1 MLGGMT
7 KVTGNVMGRTTAG
20 LTMKNKFMALVVLS
34 FVMLLGVAIFG
45 LVQLYGSLQDEKAA
59 VSRLERDIKVMGYIG
74 TMNIA
79 FLKEVKL
86 AKDVWIRGSDAAH
99 VKKYRGEYTQQA
111 EMFAQASAAAIAVTK
126 DLAQGHQDFD
136 GFLSGLVEVVKA
148 HQLVSARYLA
158 QIDAHTGDP
167 IASDLIVDGIDR
179 DLLKNIKELR
189 EQFDTFTIA
198 KSEEKIAEAEA
209 SYLQRRN
216 TVVIWVVISLVLT
229 FLLANVVTHQVMR
242 QLGGDPLEVRKVVN
256 LMASG
261 DFSDQPSHPIE
272 PDSLLANAY
281 HMQSS
286 LRDMIAKVKSQADH
300 VGEMAQHLAESAQQ
314 ISQNVSHESDAVSG
328 MAAAIEELS
337 VSTTHISD
345 QGSSAKRIANSSRS
359 NAEQGG
365 KVVSKTVAGLLAT
378 ANEIETAS
386 AEVSRLGEDATRISD
401 VVKVIKEIA
410 DQTNLLA
417 LNAAIEAARAGEQG
431 RGFAVVAD
439 EVRKLAERTANATN
453 EINQMSANIGE
464 VANHALSSMD
474 KVVTTTRQGVND
486 AETAQHSI
494 VTIQNSFGEVASVID
509 DISGSLAEQT
519 AAANDLAQ
527 STERVSSMSEE
538 NASAAQSLLHLANDL
553 ERKAHEVRQSVDV
566 FKV

>member
-7 KVTGNVMGRTTAG
+7 KVTGSVMGRTTAG
-20 LTMKNKFMALVVLS
+20 LTMKSKLMALVGLS
-34 FVMLLGVAIFG
+34 FVMLLGVAIFA
-45 LVQLYGSLQDEKAA
+45 LVQLYGSLQDEKTS
-59 VSRLERDIKVMGYIG
+59 VTRLEHDIEVMGNIG

-79 FLKEVKL
+79 FLREVKL
-86 AKDVWIRGSDAAH
+86 SKDVWIRGSDAAY
-99 VKKYRGEYTQQA
+99 VKKYRDEYTDQA
-111 EMFAQASAAAIAVTK
+111 ERFDQANAAAISGVKT
-126 DLAQGHQDFD
+126 LAEGHTGFD
-136 GFLSGLVEVVKA
+136 GFLSSMVEIAQA
-148 HQLVSARYLA
+148 HQLVSAKYLA
-158 QIDAHTGDP
+158 QMDAHNGDTH
-167 IASDLIVDGIDR
+167 ASDVIVAGIDR
-179 DLLKNIKELR
+179 DLLKQIKELR
-189 EQFDTFTIA
+189 DQFNIFTIE
-198 KSEEKIAEAEA
+198 KSKEKIAQAET

-229 FLLANVVTHQVMR
+229 FLLANVVTHQIMR
-242 QLGGDPLEVRKVVN
+242 QLGGDPTEVRQVVN
-256 LMASG
+256 MMANG
-261 DFSDQPSHPIE
+261 DFSGQPSHALE

-300 VGEMAQHLAESAQQ
+300 VGVMAQHLAQSAQQ

-365 KVVSKTVAGLLAT
+365 KVVNKTVAGLLAT

-453 EINQMSANIGE
+453 EINQMSAKIGE

-474 KVVTTTRQGVND
+474 KVVTTTRQGVSD
-486 AETAQHSI
+486 AETAQQSI
-494 VTIQNSFGEVASVID
+494 VTIQHSFGEVASVID

-553 ERKAHEVRQSVDV
+553 ESKAREVRQSVDV
-566 FKV
+566 FRV